1 MVKSQLPRWLWW
13 RWLRGRPWWWRSRG
27 YWQWWVVW
35 WTWKCNEITHGE
47 ILTKLPVWIMFDGYQ
62 MWKPPTIKT
71 FMISR
76 LNERLIVSWWGSSAY
91 IVELHHCHR
100 SETDATMFALWVT
113 WEQNAPTD
121 HRSGRCHVGALSDG
135 ITQFAEHI
143 FGIVWFGK
151 SPSNW

>member
-1 MVKSQLPRWLWW
+1 MTVMMMTTRKIVMMTITRILTMV
-13 RWLRGRPWWWRSRG
+13 
-27 YWQWWVVW
+27 VVW

-76 LNERLIVSWWGSSAY
+76 LNERLIVSWWGFSAY
-91 IVELHHCHR
+91 IVELHQWHR
-100 SETDATMFALWVT
+100 SERDATMFALWVT

-121 HRSGRCHVGALSDG
+121 HRSGRCHVGALTDV

-143 FGIVWFGK
+143 FGIVRLGK
-151 SPSNW
+151 SPSDW